1 MFCLCD
7 CCQDFPSRSFQLP
20 LIQLEA
26 LKGRAHR
33 KRWRL
38 VRGIGGTGAW
48 LTLICVHF
56 DAILWLSAI
65 ILMLFLVPDEPPL
78 LDPGSTLLEIDSG
91 AYWVG
96 AVLYD
101 D

>member
-1 MFCLCD
+1 L
-7 CCQDFPSRSFQLP
+7 RGAE
-20 LIQLEA
+20 LIQFFSQFGIRECQQA
-26 LKGRAHR
+26 DS
-33 KRWRL
+33 
-38 VRGIGGTGAW
+38 VQRGIGGTGAW